1 MEIEDS
7 YLGQLVVLRTKWSL
21 HSGEL
26 GLVVEESTTD
36 VVVVMWNTKRGIEL
50 KNHVR
55 HALLPVTKRSLD
67 LVKERLCIFK

>member
-1 MEIEDS
+1 MESEDS
-7 YLGQLVVLRTKWSL
+7 YLGQLVVLQTKWNL

-26 GLVVEESTTD
+26 GLVVEENATD

-55 HALLPVTKRSLD
+55 HALLPVTKRSID